1 MMRNVSLLFAAL
13 LACAGAFAQAS
24 SPAGDSA
31 ARPAQS
37 AASLPQDR
45 HEGMSVTAD
54 SYTDSARA
62 KSKFGKANPLP
73 AGILPVEV
81 FLHNETTQAIRINFE
96 TIQLTVHFE
105 SGKHQDL
112 DWIAVGQVADAVA
125 HPHGPSA
132 PQSRRFPIGLPP
144 TTDHKADRLVDIL
157 RPLALDA
164 DVVPPTATIHG
175 FLFFDLDGDMSLA
188 ANSSLYMPDVTTL
201 PANKQLMFFEVRLG
215 KQ

>member
-1 MMRNVSLLFAAL
+1 MTRMLPLLFAAL
-13 LACAGAFAQAS
+13 LACAGAFAQS
-24 SPAGDSA
+24 GSPAQ
-31 ARPAQS
+31 P
-37 AASLPQDR
+37 AASLSQDR
-45 HEGMSVTAD
+45 HEGMSVSAD
-54 SYTDSARA
+54 PYTDAARS
-62 KSKFGKANPLP
+62 KSKFGKANPQS

-81 FLHNETTQAIRINFE
+81 FLHNETNQPIRINLE

-132 PQSRRFPIGLPP
+132 PHSRRFPIGLPP

-157 RPLALDA
+157 SPLALDA
-164 DVVPPTATIHG
+164 DVIPPMATIHG

-201 PANKQLMFFEVRLG
+201 PANKPLMFFEVRLG
-215 KQ
+215 KH